1 MLLAGDTAMKVSIHV
16 PAEVSLKF
24 FIVHVHTRMISSIVQ
39 YCIISFNLRCVFP
52 HLICA
57 MCHVGPE
64 IQKGH

>member
-1 MLLAGDTAMKVSIHV
+1 MLLAGDTAKKVSIHV
-16 PAEVSLKF
+16 PAEFLLKF
-24 FIVHVHTRMISSIVQ
+24 FIVHVHTRMISSIAK

-57 MCHVGPE
+57 MCLMGPE